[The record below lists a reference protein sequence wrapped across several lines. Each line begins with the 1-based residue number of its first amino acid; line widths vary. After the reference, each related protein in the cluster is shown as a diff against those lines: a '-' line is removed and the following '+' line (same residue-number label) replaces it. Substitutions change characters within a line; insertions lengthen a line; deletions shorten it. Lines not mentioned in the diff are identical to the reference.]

1 MLVLTAILRRRDMR
15 VARSSFAS
23 LEKCHICTQG
33 SRLQVCFFSKISF
46 VPSCSPYLQFFLK
59 KSFISLIFSTKIMS
73 GQNFLQFLQCCPENL
88 IYEVCGTKS
97 NVCQQGWII
106 FSNCRFGKQ
115 CNSIWWSSLLFQFK
129 TWMYMNVVLN

>member
-1 MLVLTAILRRRDMR
+1 MR

-59 KSFISLIFSTKIMS
+59 KSFIKLIFSTKIMS

-88 IYEVCGTKS
+88 IYDIWEEKVIFANEVE
-97 NVCQQGWII
+97 WF

-129 TWMYMNVVLN
+129 TWMYINVVLNWSSFLLVLSFI